1 MERVPWSPSESQ
13 AGDRPR
19 PGVPGHAPFVT
30 DEQTLVHDLDG
41 YDDVAGVED
50 HSDGAVRASVESPE
64 HCACGWPHGR
74 ASGSASYSTLI
85 RVDPRRRAARISL
98 RTLPKD
104 DLTRAERP
112 SRSMSLRTKSVWHN
126 SDAS

>member
-50 HSDGAVRASVESPE
+50 HSDGAVRVRMA
-64 HCACGWPHGR
+64 AR
-74 ASGSASYSTLI
+74 ASL
-85 RVDPRRRAARISL
+85 RICKL
-98 RTLPKD
+98 FHAHPC
-104 DLTRAERP
+104 
-112 SRSMSLRTKSVWHN
+112 
-126 SDAS
+126 